1 MEERKI
7 KVINSN
13 LTKTGIVMANDF
25 VDFKRKAGTE
35 LKMSGW
41 LNVRVFNV
49 KEFEVRK
56 KVDEIEKFIKILHS
70 CYAIIRNL
78 QVKWCLKDQ
87 EQP

>member
-13 LTKTGIVMANDF
+13 LTKTGIIMASDF
-25 VDFKRKAGTE
+25 VDFKRKAGIE

-49 KEFEVRK
+49 KDFEVSMDALMK
-56 KVDEIEKFIKILHS
+56 KTLPLTIGT
-70 CYAIIRNL
+70 YN
-78 QVKWCLKDQ
+78 
-87 EQP
+87 

>member
-13 LTKTGIVMANDF
+13 LTQTGIIMASDF
-25 VDFKRKAGTE
+25 VDFKRKAGIE

-49 KEFEVRK
+49 KDFEVSMDALMK
-56 KVDEIEKFIKILHS
+56 KTLPLTIGTH
-70 CYAIIRNL
+70 N
-78 QVKWCLKDQ
+78 
-87 EQP
+87 

>member
-13 LTKTGIVMANDF
+13 LSKTGIILAEDF
-25 VDFKRKAGTE
+25 VDFKRKAATE

-49 KEFEVRK
+49 KNFEVST
-56 KVDEIEKFIKILHS
+56 FI
-70 CYAIIRNL
+70 
-78 QVKWCLKDQ
+78 DTT
-87 EQP
+87 